1 MALEEWVSGPYIANY
16 KAPGGSAQSIGL
28 TDQGFEL
35 QFTPQNETI
44 ESSDVYGAA
53 LLDGITRGHN
63 ASLTFTMKS
72 YKKALV
78 TGLIW
83 QFTANPL
90 YMQGGGPVAAATV
103 PTGRLM
109 SALAGEIVMTGQAN
123 TPAASVDNNS
133 GAGYA
138 NNVFGINRI
147 LTASQAILAPGQ
159 SINFLMD
166 SRLRQVTLG
175 MALLPYSATI
185 SAATWIVFGVAS

>member
-1 MALEEWVSGPYIANY
+1 MALEDFVSGPYVATY
-16 KAPGGSAQSIGL
+16 KAPGGTAQAIGL

-44 ESSDVYGAA
+44 ESSDVYGGS
-53 LLDGITRGHN
+53 LLDGVTRGHN

-72 YKKALV
+72 YRKAL
-78 TGLIW
+78 TTNLIW

-109 SALAGEIVMTGQAN
+109 SNLAGEIVMTGQAN
-123 TPAASVDNNS
+123 TPAAAVDNNS
-133 GAGYA
+133 GVGFS

-147 LTASQAILAPGQ
+147 LTASLAILAPGQ

-175 MALLPYSATI
+175 MVLLPYAATI
-185 SAATWIVFGVAS
+185 SGATWVVFGVAS

>member
-1 MALEEWVSGPYIANY
+1 MALESFISGPYIATY
-16 KAPGGSAQSIGL
+16 KAPGGSAVAVGL
-28 TDQGFEL
+28 TDQGYEL
-35 QFTPQNETI
+35 QFTPISENI
-44 ESSDVYGAA
+44 ESSDIYGGA
-53 LLDGITRGHN
+53 LLDGVTRGAN

-72 YKKALV
+72 YTKALS

-83 QFTANPL
+83 QFTSTPL
-90 YMQGGGPVAAATV
+90 IMQAGAQIAAATV
-103 PTGRLM
+103 PTGRLW
-109 SALAGEIVMTGQAN
+109 SNLAGEIVMTGQAN

-166 SRLRQVTLG
+166 SRLRQVTLA
-175 MALLPYSATI
+175 MVLLPYVSG
-185 SAATWIVFGVAS
+185 SNVVFGIAS